1 MSIYALHT
9 ATNYR
14 GTMNALRG
22 CINDWKNMLQLDDYL
37 EIPQENRI
45 SLVGANFKRE
55 MAVQAV
61 DHFSSLMESGDI
73 LIGSNSSHGTY
84 IIDEDGDEYDKRD
97 EAIVDND
104 CNLILDDDIYLGL
117 KKFKEDTLVFA
128 WLDNC
133 HAGTMD
139 RAFQR
144 QNWHLTAS
152 DIKCNVVL
160 LLGCAEDAYSAD
172 AYIGGQYQGALTT
185 YSLKVIRDANYDLTY
200 RELLEKTNEALRKNN
215 YEQVAKMAISSEKL
229 LDKKIF
235 TF

>member
-1 MSIYALHT
+1 MSLYALHT
-9 ATNYR
+9 ATNYT
-14 GTMNALRG
+14 GTMNELRG
-22 CINDWKNMLQLDDYL
+22 CINDWKNMLKLDDYL
-37 EIPQENRI
+37 KIPQENRI

-61 DHFSSLMESGDI
+61 EHFSSLMEPGDI

-84 IIDEDGDEYDKRD
+84 LIDEDCDEIDKKD

-104 CNLILDDDIYLGL
+104 CNLILDDDIYAGL
-117 KKFKEDTLVFA
+117 KKFKKGTLVFA

-139 RAFQR
+139 RAFKQE
-144 QNWHLTAS
+144 NWHLTS
-152 DIKCNVVL
+152 PDIECNVVL

-172 AYIGGQYQGALTT
+172 AYIEGQYQGALTA

-200 RELLEKTNEALRKNN
+200 RELLDKTNEILRKNR
-215 YEQVAKMAISSEKL
+215 YSQVVKMAISSTNL
-229 LDKKIF
+229 LNKKIF
-235 TF
+235 TM

>member
-9 ATNYR
+9 ATNYT

-22 CINDWKNMLQLDDYL
+22 CINDWKNMLKLDDYL

-104 CNLILDDDIYLGL
+104 C
-117 KKFKEDTLVFA
+117 
-128 WLDNC
+128 
-133 HAGTMD
+133 
-139 RAFQR
+139 
-144 QNWHLTAS
+144 S
-152 DIKCNVVL
+152 
-160 LLGCAEDAYSAD
+160 
-172 AYIGGQYQGALTT
+172 
-185 YSLKVIRDANYDLTY
+185 
-200 RELLEKTNEALRKNN
+200 
-215 YEQVAKMAISSEKL
+215 
-229 LDKKIF
+229 
-235 TF
+235 

>member
-1 MSIYALHT
+1 MSLYALHT
-9 ATNYR
+9 ATNYT

-22 CINDWKNMLQLDDYL
+22 CINDWKNMLSLDDYL
-37 EIPQENRI
+37 NIPQENRI

-61 DHFSSLMESGDI
+61 NHFSSLMEPGDI

-84 IIDEDGDEYDKRD
+84 IVDAHCDEDDGRD

-117 KKFKEDTLVFA
+117 KKFKEGTLIFA

-139 RAFQR
+139 RAFGR
-144 QNWHLTAS
+144 ENWHLTS
-152 DIKCNVVL
+152 PDIKCDVVL
-160 LLGCAEDAYSAD
+160 LLGCAEDSYSAD
-172 AYIGGQYQGALTT
+172 AYIDGKYQGALTS
-185 YSLKVIRDANYDLTY
+185 YSLKIMRDYNYNLTY
-200 RELLEKTNEALRKNN
+200 RELLNKTNEILRKNN
-215 YEQVAKMAISSEKL
+215 YEQVVKMAISSEEL

-235 TF
+235 TK

>member
-9 ATNYR
+9 ATNYI
-14 GTMNALRG
+14 GTSNALRG
-22 CINDWKNMLQLDDYL
+22 CINDWKNMLKLDDYL
-37 EIPQENRI
+37 DIPQENRI
-45 SLVGANFKRE
+45 SLIGANFKRA
-55 MAVQAV
+55 MAAQAV
-61 DHFSSLMESGDI
+61 DHFSSIMESGDI

-84 IIDEDGDEYDKRD
+84 IIDENNDEVDGKD

-117 KKFKEDTLVFA
+117 QKFKENTLVFA

-139 RAFQR
+139 RSFKK
-144 QNWHLTAS
+144 QNWHLTDS
-152 DIKCNVVL
+152 NIKCNVAL
-160 LLGCAEDAYSAD
+160 LLGCAENSYSAD
-172 AYIGGQYQGALTT
+172 AYIGGQFQGALTA
-185 YSLKVIRDANYDLTY
+185 YSLKAIRDANYDLTY
-200 RELLEKTNEALRKNN
+200 RELLNITNELLRKNN
-215 YEQVAKMAISSEKL
+215 YTQVAKMAISSEKL